1 MFEQKEYDGQDFAGL
16 KEPEQQVEELKC
28 HDCRFDGVDFSE
40 SVFKNC
46 SFEKCRF
53 TGARLGACRFEHCS
67 IVNCTFQYAGL
78 FAAVFEECKLT
89 GTVFVGAN
97 TASIQII
104 GGDWS
109 YTDLREMDF
118 YKMELENINFRGA
131 DLNRAK
137 LEKCRIKN

>member
-1 MFEQKEYDGQDFAGL
+1 M
-16 KEPEQQVEELKC
+16 
-28 HDCRFDGVDFSE
+28 
-40 SVFKNC
+40 
-46 SFEKCRF
+46 
-53 TGARLGACRFEHCS
+53 
-67 IVNCTFQYAGL
+67 
-78 FAAVFEECKLT
+78 FEECKMT

-137 LEKCRIKN
+137 LEKCRIKNCDQRRQFPAIGSA